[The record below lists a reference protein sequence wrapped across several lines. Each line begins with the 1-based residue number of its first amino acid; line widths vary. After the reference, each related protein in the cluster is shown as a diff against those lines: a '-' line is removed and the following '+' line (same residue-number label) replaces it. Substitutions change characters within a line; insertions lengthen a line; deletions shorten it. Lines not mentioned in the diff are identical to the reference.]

1 MANHKSALKRIR
13 SSAKKQIRNRIYVSR
28 TRSEVRAARE
38 QVAAGNAADARVAT
52 LTAIRTLDMAARK
65 GIIHANNAA
74 RRKSRL
80 MKQLNKLTAAAK

>member
-13 SSAKKQIRNRIYVSR
+13 SSARKQVRNRIYTSR
-28 TRSEVRAARE
+28 TRTTVRTARD
-38 QVAAGNAADARVAT
+38 AISGGDLSDARKAT
-52 LTAIRTLDMAARK
+52 LEAIRTLDMAASK

-80 MKQLNKLTAAAK
+80 MKRLALLEAAQK